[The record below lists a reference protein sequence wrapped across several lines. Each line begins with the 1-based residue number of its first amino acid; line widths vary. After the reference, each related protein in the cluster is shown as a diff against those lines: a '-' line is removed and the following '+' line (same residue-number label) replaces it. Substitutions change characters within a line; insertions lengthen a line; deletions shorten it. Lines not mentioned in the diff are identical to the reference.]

1 MAYLDDLTISSDDP
15 KVLLDRVRR
24 TLEIAAKH
32 RVLFNPSKCT
42 VGFQE
47 GKELGYRPLEKHL
60 TGVENATFPRQSN
73 RCNRLLV

>member
-47 GKELGYRPLEKHL
+47 GKELG
-60 TGVENATFPRQSN
+60 
-73 RCNRLLV
+73 